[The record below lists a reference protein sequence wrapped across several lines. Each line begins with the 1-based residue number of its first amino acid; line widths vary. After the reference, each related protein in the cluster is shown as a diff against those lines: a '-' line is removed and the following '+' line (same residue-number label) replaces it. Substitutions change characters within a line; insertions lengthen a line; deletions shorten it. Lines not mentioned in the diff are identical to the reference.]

1 MMLLVIKISHHMKR
15 SYIYLPLLLVLISC
29 GGKNKKVQDS
39 DSSVTHEVAPAT
51 SYVTPEE
58 SVPDST
64 VSEFMSDDLKRF
76 YLRGPVKAVNP
87 KDYAAFVSALT
98 SQLKFDN
105 VGKLTSTL
113 SDLVDNEMKIND
125 DGVIA
130 YTSTRESDGTT
141 FELEFTKWDENLNP
155 IAGKYKSDGPQE
167 IWEVLF
173 TIRYNKFDSKGN
185 WLSRTFKG
193 ESSTSQ
199 MDAEGNYMSPEKEPY
214 ELTETR
220 TINYW

>member
-1 MMLLVIKISHHMKR
+1 MKR
-15 SYIYLPLLLVLISC
+15 CFIYIPLLLLLISC
-29 GGKNKKVQDS
+29 GGNKNDANKADS
-39 DSSVTHEVAPAT
+39 LETKEAVPTLE
-51 SYVTPEE
+51 YVTTDE
-58 SVPDST
+58 VLPDT
-64 VSEFMSDDLKRF
+64 AVLEFMSEDLKRF

-87 KDYAAFVSALT
+87 KDYSAFVSALT

-113 SDLVDNEMKIND
+113 SDMVDNEMKTND
-125 DGVIA
+125 EGFITF
-130 YTSTRESDGTT
+130 TSTRESDGTI

-155 IAGKYKSDGPQE
+155 VAGKYKSDGPQE
-167 IWEVLF
+167 VWEVLF
-173 TIRYNKFDSKGN
+173 TIVYNKFDSKGN

-199 MDAEGNYMSPEKEPY
+199 LDAEGNYMRPEKESY